1 MLIPKTAS
9 RVLCTCFTSAMAGVA
24 LLAVTACSPQPTT
37 QSPAQPAPSHA
48 DQVPSAAHADGGH
61 DAHAAQPTH
70 AAALPPDGQRWATD
84 APLRKAMGTINTA
97 LGQSLAAIH
106 EDRLSEA
113 QYVQLAE
120 LVRGQVAYM
129 VEHCQLPSEADAQL
143 HLIIARLL
151 AGADGMA
158 ATGPAQ
164 RQGAITLVG
173 ALNDYPHFFAD
184 SEFTPLKH

>member
-1 MLIPKTAS
+1 MRVNSKVLGLSLVLGAASWALTGVSFAATAHEHGHEHGHAE
-9 RVLCTCFTSAMAGVA
+9 TDQA
-24 LLAVTACSPQPTT
+24 LSLQA
-37 QSPAQPAPSHA
+37 
-48 DQVPSAAHADGGH
+48 
-61 DAHAAQPTH
+61 
-70 AAALPPDGQRWATD
+70 GQRWATD

-129 VEHCQLPSEADAQL
+129 VEHCKLPSEADAQL

-164 RQGAITLVG
+164 RKGAITLVG
-173 ALNDYPHFFAD
+173 ALNDYPRFFAD
-184 SEFTPLKH
+184 PEFTPLKH